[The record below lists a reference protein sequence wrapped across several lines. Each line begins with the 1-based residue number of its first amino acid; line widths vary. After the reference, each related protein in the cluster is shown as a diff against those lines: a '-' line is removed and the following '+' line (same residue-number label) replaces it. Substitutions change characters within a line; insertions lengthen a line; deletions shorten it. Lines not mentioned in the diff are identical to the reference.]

1 MLLYAFGGEVG
12 GITSSVIGFILYGPM
27 RPGSQWWWILI
38 VGAIEGLICYF
49 LFKWWIIKFNIKTP
63 GRGEDNEEAL
73 AFAAEVGDV
82 RLDAPEK
89 SLQSKALA
97 IIEGLGGK
105 ENVMDLDSCMSRL
118 RVELLDGAKAND
130 ALLKSTECSAIVRP
144 GKNTIQIIYGLKVG
158 EIRKAVERELKE
170 ENRVAWKYISKIY
183 V

>member
-1 MLLYAFGGEVG
+1 MKK
-12 GITSSVIGFILYGPM
+12 PW
-27 RPGSQWWWILI
+27 P
-38 VGAIEGLICYF
+38 
-49 LFKWWIIKFNIKTP
+49 
-63 GRGEDNEEAL
+63 
-73 AFAAEVGDV
+73 
-82 RLDAPEK
+82 
-89 SLQSKALA
+89 
-97 IIEGLGGK
+97 
-105 ENVMDLDSCMSRL
+105 LDSCMSRL

>member
-1 MLLYAFGGEVG
+1 MVVDSDCRSHRRPYLLFPV
-12 GITSSVIGFILYGPM
+12 
-27 RPGSQWWWILI
+27 Q
-38 VGAIEGLICYF
+38 
-49 LFKWWIIKFNIKTP
+49 WWIIKFNIKTP

-73 AFAAEVGDV
+73 AFAAEVGGV